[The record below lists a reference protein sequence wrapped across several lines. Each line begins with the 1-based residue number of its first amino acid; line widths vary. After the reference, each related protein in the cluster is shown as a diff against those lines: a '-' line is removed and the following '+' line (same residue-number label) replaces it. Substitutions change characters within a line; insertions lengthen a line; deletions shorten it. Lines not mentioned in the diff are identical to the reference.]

1 VSCITVKNVVKI
13 EFPRL
18 IVVRALLEAHQ
29 DGEPFAFEISRDEAR
44 ELYDAL
50 HPLFGDFDQAR
61 ELSHLARESVDRE
74 LKLAAIEAEVLALR
88 GLMAG
93 TTMAI
98 PFTEQVNETGPTLN
112 DDIEA
117 MIASR
122 GEEPDSRPAGDLHG
136 SIVQACAP
144 HEADA
149 ATEPEPEPA
158 EQPRRPG
165 RQRQYKTD
173 EDKAVA
179 KWHQLRESY
188 PWETHSKTLT
198 RITWAFNPRPKVDA
212 IREWIR
218 AAGIKVEDAP
228 TQDEILVQARAVKNG
243 APIKQP
249 PFGYVVADVE
259 MWNASA
265 GLMSDSDIREL
276 AEGGLARCGLR
287 KVAA

>member
-1 VSCITVKNVVKI
+1 VSGIIVQRMYAVAIAGTKVV
-13 EFPRL
+13 
-18 IVVRALLEAHQ
+18 LE
-29 DGEPFAFEISRDEAR
+29 EPAAR

-50 HPLFGDFDQAR
+50 HAEFGPKADTPSDPTFGWGFHGFDPTQKH
-61 ELSHLARESVDRE
+61 E
-74 LKLAAIEAEVLALR
+74 
-88 GLMAG
+88 
-93 TTMAI
+93 
-98 PFTEQVNETGPTLN
+98 PGPTLQ

-117 MIASR
+117 MIAKDVVDIDTMAKPVD
-122 GEEPDSRPAGDLHG
+122 ETVEKVH
-136 SIVQACAP
+136 
-144 HEADA
+144 DA
-149 ATEPEPEPA
+149 AEPEQEPA
-158 EQPRRPG
+158 EPRRPG
-165 RQRQYKTD
+165 RQRKHKND

-198 RITWAFNPRPKVDA
+198 SITWAFNPRPKVDT

-265 GLMSDSDIREL
+265 GLMSDSDIRDL